1 MAKRIRVRA
10 RIACYQMKFGGIVT
24 MRSAAVAPP
33 QRAGN
38 RLAPLAVVP
47 VELRTIHS
55 VPAMTAVK

>member
-10 RIACYQMKFGGIVT
+10 RIDCYQMKFGGIVT

-38 RLAPLAVVP
+38 QLAPLAVVP
-47 VELRTIHS
+47 VELRAIRS
-55 VPAMTAVK
+55 VSAMTAVK